1 MIDLST
7 ILDILAMVAK
17 RYRNYYLFEQITDE
31 EYNTAIKVIEEIYD
45 EVDDAR

>member
-17 RYRNYYLFEQITDE
+17 RYRNYYLFEQISDE
-31 EYNTAIKVIEEIYD
+31 EYAVAIKVIEDICD
-45 EVDDAR
+45 EVNYER

>member
-17 RYRNYYLFEQITDE
+17 RYRNYYLFEQISDE
-31 EYNTAIKVIEEIYD
+31 EYSIAIKVIEDICD
-45 EVDDAR
+45 EVNYER

>member
-17 RYRNYYLFEQITDE
+17 RYRNYYLFEQISDE
-31 EYNTAIKVIEEIYD
+31 EYAIAVKVIEDICD
-45 EVDDAR
+45 EVNYER

>member
-1 MIDLST
+1 MTDSSS
-7 ILDILAMVAK
+7 ILDISLVIAK

-31 EYNTAIKVIEEIYD
+31 EYKTAIKVIEDIYD

>member
-31 EYNTAIKVIEEIYD
+31 EYNTAIKVIEDIYD

>member
-7 ILDILAMVAK
+7 MLDILSMVAK

-31 EYNTAIKVIEEIYD
+31 EYKTAIKVIEEIYD
-45 EVDDAR
+45 EVEDAR

>member
-7 ILDILAMVAK
+7 ILGILAMVAK

-31 EYNTAIKVIEEIYD
+31 EYKTAIKVIEEIYD
-45 EVDDAR
+45 EVEDAR

>member
-1 MIDLST
+1 MTDSSS
-7 ILDILAMVAK
+7 ILDILSMVAK

-31 EYNTAIKVIEEIYD
+31 EYKTAIKVIEDIYD

>member
-1 MIDLST
+1 MTDLSA
-7 ILDILAMVAK
+7 ILDILAMIQK

-31 EYNTAIKVIEEIYD
+31 EYKTAIKVIEDIYD